1 MNFGLA
7 CERFKAISDIRC
19 EMFINADDTA
29 LVSADKT
36 AGRRGEESL
45 LLQLPKKL
53 NLATSPLALV
63 ISTLYHP
70 DTFPK
75 TLTFPSMLR
84 NTEIFTGF

>member
-1 MNFGLA
+1 MDPLQIVYNYTGDRVNFGLA

-45 LLQLPKKL
+45 LLQLYPKIEFGL
-53 NLATSPLALV
+53 HSL
-63 ISTLYHP
+63 
-70 DTFPK
+70 
-75 TLTFPSMLR
+75 
-84 NTEIFTGF
+84 